1 MVSVGSPFPDF
12 SLTDQEGQTHTLAS
26 LKGTRFVLFC
36 YPKDDTSGCSQEACE
51 FRDLLPRFDGVKVMG
66 ISPDPVKSHAKFAG
80 KHSLP
85 YPLLSD
91 PEQELLQALGV
102 WVEKSMYGKKYM
114 GVERTTFLV
123 DSDGKIE
130 QVWNKVKPAGHAEEV
145 FNSL

>member
-12 SLTDQEGQTHTLAS
+12 SLTDQEGQAHTLAS

-36 YPKDDTSGCSQEACE
+36 YPKDDTSGCTQEACE